1 MLPPGR
7 PTIVVVTPDG
17 AEVTSWPLTGAGC
30 PDLALAD
37 RLARC
42 QLAARRLGWTIEIH
56 GAEATL
62 AGLLALLGWSDV
74 VVTVVA
80 VPEGSEALGQTEQRE
95 QRRVDEVVVTDD
107 PPV

>member
-17 AEVTSWPLTGAGC
+17 LEVTSWPLAGTGC

-42 QLAARRLGWTIEIH
+42 QLAARRLGWTIEVH
-56 GAEATL
+56 GAETAL
-62 AGLLALLGWSDV
+62 AGLLDLLGWCDV

-80 VPEGSEALGQTEQRE
+80 APERSEALGQAEQRE
-95 QRRVDEVVVTDD
+95 QRRIDEVVVTDD